1 MVPGQ
6 AGGPRKK
13 AARARAQQRP
23 SSPRDLLVS
32 WHRVH
37 GSPCLGALVVAGGA
51 LVAKP
56 QICTLCDA
64 SESPPS
70 LCTKVTALTQKRHSG
85 PKCDGRVSDVQT
97 FRRSDV

>member
-51 LVAKP
+51 LVVAGMP
-56 QICTLCDA
+56 
-64 SESPPS
+64 
-70 LCTKVTALTQKRHSG
+70 HG
-85 PKCDGRVSDVQT
+85 PGQQPAHGA
-97 FRRSDV
+97 